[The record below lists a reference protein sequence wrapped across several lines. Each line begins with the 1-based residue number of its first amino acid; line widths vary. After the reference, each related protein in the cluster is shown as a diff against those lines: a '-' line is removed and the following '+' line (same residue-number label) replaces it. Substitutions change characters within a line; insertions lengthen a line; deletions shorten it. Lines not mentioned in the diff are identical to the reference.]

1 MNQKDHAA
9 LVEIYESKPW
19 QCRDKL
25 LTYIK
30 TLTITEDIPET
41 RSSQQNAALHKE
53 LDQVTETRSS
63 QQNKAMH
70 KWFEQIAV
78 LCRDGGIDAKVLM
91 NSTISVEVNADII
104 KGMWKVLQEA
114 LYGTKSTTELNRAKQ
129 IDHIVDHFVR
139 FFGEKHLLVLPPF
152 PHRDPVSLIGNT
164 KIPYPHD
171 YQPPTI

>member
-1 MNQKDHAA
+1 MNQKDHAD
-9 LVEIYESKPW
+9 LVAIYEGNPW

-25 LTYIK
+25 LAYIK
-30 TLTITEDIPET
+30 TLTITEDVAIP
-41 RSSQQNAALHKE
+41 
-53 LDQVTETRSS
+53 ETRSS

-91 NSTISVEVNADII
+91 NSTVSVEVNADII

-152 PHRDPVSLIGNT
+152 PHRDPVSLVGNT
-164 KIPYPHD
+164 QVPYPHD